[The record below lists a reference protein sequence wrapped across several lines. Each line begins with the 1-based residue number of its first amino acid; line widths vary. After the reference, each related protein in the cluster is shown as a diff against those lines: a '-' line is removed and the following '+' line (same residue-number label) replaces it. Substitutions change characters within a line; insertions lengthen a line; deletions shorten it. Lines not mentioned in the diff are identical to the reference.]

1 MTVNKLWVE
10 EIHQDKTALSFK
22 VKQTLFSGK
31 SAFQHVDVVE
41 TVGLGRMLLNDGV
54 FMFSEADEFIYHEMI
69 AHVPLFTHPCP
80 GNVLIIGGGDGGTAR
95 EVLKHQSVE
104 RVVMVEIDEMVVNAC
119 REYIPSVSCALT
131 HPKLELKIGDGVEY
145 AATTKERFDVII
157 VDSTDPVGSAE
168 PLFNA
173 DFYRNAARILS
184 DDGILVTQAESPFY
198 DSSLQRSMLANQR
211 AFFKKLFMYLFPTL
225 TYPGGLWGFGFAS
238 KKFYPIRDINS
249 ERVKTS
255 GLSFQYYNADI
266 HRSAFVLP
274 TFIAKN
280 LKGIIDPL

>member
-1 MTVNKLWVE
+1 MELWVK
-10 EIHQDKTALSFK
+10 EIHQDKTGLSFK

-31 SAFQHVDVVE
+31 SAFQKVDIIE
-41 TVGLGRMLLNDGV
+41 TIGLGRMLLNDGV
-54 FMFSEADEFIYHEMI
+54 FMFSQADEFIYHEMM

-80 GNVLIIGGGDGGTAR
+80 KNVLIIGGGDGGTAR

-104 RVVMVEIDEMVVNAC
+104 RVVMVEIDEMVVTAC
-119 REYIPSVSCALT
+119 REYLPTLSCALN
-131 HPKLELKIGDGVEY
+131 HPKLDLNIGDGVDY
-145 AATTKERFDVII
+145 AATTKERFDVIL

-173 DFYRNAARILS
+173 DFYRNTARILS
-184 DDGILVTQAESPFY
+184 DDGILITQAESPFY
-198 DSSLQRSMLANQR
+198 DGELQRTMLANQR
-211 AFFKKLFMYLFPTL
+211 DFFKYLHLYLFPTL

-238 KKFYPIRDINS
+238 EKYSPIRDFNP
-249 ERVKTS
+249 ERVRTS

-274 TFIAKN
+274 TFIADN